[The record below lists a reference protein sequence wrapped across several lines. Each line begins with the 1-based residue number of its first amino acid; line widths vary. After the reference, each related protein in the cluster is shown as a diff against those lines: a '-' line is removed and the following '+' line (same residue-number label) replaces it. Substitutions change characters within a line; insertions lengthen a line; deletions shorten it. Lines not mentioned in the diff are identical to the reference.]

1 MLQIRN
7 LKCFYGRI
15 MAIKG
20 VSLSVRE
27 GEMVC
32 LIGANGSGKTT
43 LLNALCGLLP
53 TWEGEMQFRS
63 RSLEGLSPPAIVRAG
78 ISMVPEGR
86 HIFPPMSVKDNLEL
100 GAYTLYRRRAH
111 DLIREGMERVMELFP
126 ILRERSRQPAGTLS
140 GGEQQM
146 LAIGRALMARP
157 RLLVLDEPSMGLAPL
172 LVEKILKTLVL
183 LREQGLTI
191 LLVEQNAQ
199 AALAIADRGYV
210 FETGSVVLQGR
221 AEDLL
226 EDAEVKRAY
235 LGKDY
240 GEFTDGKV

>member
-1 MLQIRN
+1 YEPHHGNLRPDRRPGPGAETGRGNAQGNPDGRRGSRGLPGGRDAGKIPFAAGFGVGLMLQIRN

-86 HIFPPMSVKDNLEL
+86 HIFPPMSVK
-100 GAYTLYRRRAH
+100 
-111 DLIREGMERVMELFP
+111 
-126 ILRERSRQPAGTLS
+126 
-140 GGEQQM
+140 
-146 LAIGRALMARP
+146 
-157 RLLVLDEPSMGLAPL
+157 
-172 LVEKILKTLVL
+172 
-183 LREQGLTI
+183 
-191 LLVEQNAQ
+191 
-199 AALAIADRGYV
+199 
-210 FETGSVVLQGR
+210 
-221 AEDLL
+221 
-226 EDAEVKRAY
+226 
-235 LGKDY
+235 
-240 GEFTDGKV
+240 